1 MLKKYSN
8 TIAYI
13 AVIVPILSLIS
24 GLIIAIELESFLLF
38 IYFLVPA
45 VLFYIFVAS
54 YAALLEATAENRE
67 LIEQI
72 ASNIQK
78 RGTDTPEVAAV
89 HTGKQTFMS
98 HNEEQ
103 KKAEVYTDK
112 GAVSPKAPEDNTA
125 GFTVDPTNPNLIV
138 CCKCGRSQR
147 SNRTVCFEC
156 GAKFVK

>member
-8 TIAYI
+8 IIALI

-24 GLIIAIELESFLLF
+24 GLIVAAELESFLLF
-38 IYFLVPA
+38 IYFFVPA
-45 VLFYIFVAS
+45 VLFYIFAAS
-54 YAALLEATAENRE
+54 YSALLEATAENRE

-72 ASNIQK
+72 ASNVQK
-78 RGTDTPEVAAV
+78 RGTDTTMVATA

-103 KKAEVYTDK
+103 KETEVHTDK
-112 GAVSPKAPEDNTA
+112 DAASPKKPEENIA
-125 GFTVDPTNPNLIV
+125 GFTVDPANPNFIV
-138 CCKCGRSQR
+138 CCKCGTSQR
-147 SNRTVCFEC
+147 SNRVVCFEC

>member
-8 TIAYI
+8 IIALI
-13 AVIVPILSLIS
+13 AVIVPILALIS
-24 GLIIAIELESFLLF
+24 GLIVAAELESFLLF

-45 VLFYIFVAS
+45 VLFYIFAAS
-54 YAALLEATAENRE
+54 YSALLEATAENRE

-72 ASNIQK
+72 ASNVQK
-78 RGTDTPEVAAV
+78 READTPVVAAV

-103 KKAEVYTDK
+103 EKTEVHTDK
-112 GAVSPKAPEDNTA
+112 DAASPKKPEENIA
-125 GFTVDPTNPNLIV
+125 GFTVNPANPNLII
-138 CCKCGRSQR
+138 CSKCGAAQR
-147 SNRTVCFEC
+147 SNRAVCFEC

>member
-24 GLIIAIELESFLLF
+24 GLIVAIELESFLLF

-45 VLFYIFVAS
+45 VLFYIFAAS

-67 LIEQI
+67 LIELI
-72 ASNIQK
+72 ASNVQK
-78 RGTDTPEVAAV
+78 RGADTPAVAAV
-89 HTGKQTFMS
+89 HTGKQTFMP
-98 HNEEQ
+98 HNEQ
-103 KKAEVYTDK
+103 KETEVHTDK
-112 GAVSPKAPEDNTA
+112 DAASPKKPEENIA
-125 GFTVDPTNPNLIV
+125 GFTVDPENPGFIV
-138 CCKCGRSQR
+138 CCKCGTSQR
-147 SNRTVCFEC
+147 SNRAVCFEC

>member
-8 TIAYI
+8 IIAYI
-13 AVIVPILSLIS
+13 AVIVPILALIS
-24 GLIIAIELESFLLF
+24 GLIVAVKLESFLLF

-45 VLFYIFVAS
+45 VLFYIFAAS

-72 ASNIQK
+72 ANNAQK
-78 RGTDTPEVAAV
+78 RGTDTPTVAAV
-89 HTGKQTFMS
+89 HTGKQPLMA

-103 KKAEVYTDK
+103 KKTEVHTDK
-112 GAVSPKAPEDNTA
+112 DAVPPKKPEENIA
-125 GFTVDPTNPNLIV
+125 GFTVDPANPNFIV
-138 CCKCGRSQR
+138 CSKCGTSQR
-147 SNRTVCFEC
+147 SNRVVCFEC

>member
-8 TIAYI
+8 IIAYI

-24 GLIIAIELESFLLF
+24 GLIVAVKLESFLLF

-45 VLFYIFVAS
+45 VLFYIFAAS

-72 ASNIQK
+72 ASNAQK
-78 RGTDTPEVAAV
+78 RGTDTTMATTV

-103 KKAEVYTDK
+103 EKTEVHTDK
-112 GAVSPKAPEDNTA
+112 DAASPKKPDENIA
-125 GFTVDPTNPNLIV
+125 GFTVDPANPGFIV
-138 CCKCGRSQR
+138 CCKCGTSQKN
-147 SNRTVCFEC
+147 NRAVCFEC